1 MNFKKRLFG
10 SLACILAICLVLP
23 ILLVSCSS
31 SGKTLLSLD
40 EYEISTNIYQLM
52 LTQQKG
58 SMAYAIFS
66 QYGDVNSSDF
76 WDMTVDYET
85 QATNAE
91 FYDDAILARGKNY
104 LCALKLYDELKSTK
118 SDFKMPDSYIECI
131 DLAISDLIKYDGD
144 GSKTALNSILSDYG
158 INIKMLREFLIM
170 DAKASYVVDYLYG
183 GDGEKIGTDVK
194 EDFFEKYYVSCKQI
208 LIQKF
213 YYVYETDADGN
224 EIYYD
229 TESGDIVYD
238 KSKTPAVDAN
248 GKPLY
253 DSKDN
258 RIYYNDDG
266 SVAYD
271 TKKGERKIKVDETGS
286 EVYKTYSDEEL
297 ADLMETAHELA
308 EQAQN
313 TNLNGFEILR
323 REHSDDYDDGDE
335 ANGTMYYATNVN
347 YTSVSSEFIDEIAI
361 ALESMEIGEVRL
373 LESDLSYNIIIK
385 TELERGA
392 YAEEKYEGYFSDE
405 LFGVYDF
412 ISNLKTDLYAARLAK
427 YQDSVVVN
435 TEVLESLTFSI
446 SNVAPNYY
454 YPDPDVAYYLYTG
467 EE

>member
-258 RIYYNDDG
+258 RIYYF
-266 SVAYD
+266 
-271 TKKGERKIKVDETGS
+271 K
-286 EVYKTYSDEEL
+286 
-297 ADLMETAHELA
+297 
-308 EQAQN
+308 
-313 TNLNGFEILR
+313 
-323 REHSDDYDDGDE
+323 
-335 ANGTMYYATNVN
+335 
-347 YTSVSSEFIDEIAI
+347 
-361 ALESMEIGEVRL
+361 
-373 LESDLSYNIIIK
+373 
-385 TELERGA
+385 
-392 YAEEKYEGYFSDE
+392 
-405 LFGVYDF
+405 
-412 ISNLKTDLYAARLAK
+412 
-427 YQDSVVVN
+427 
-435 TEVLESLTFSI
+435 
-446 SNVAPNYY
+446 
-454 YPDPDVAYYLYTG
+454 
-467 EE
+467 